1 MSKMEESAKTNRGNT
16 IDIMP
21 LGKWRRILLFLGDF
35 FIVFI
40 AAIFLSN
47 IAVYPIIKSTT
58 GYDIKES
65 NDVSY
70 QQDRFQILYDNDLLF
85 YEAAETK
92 NNIEENLSYSFD
104 RFLSYYVVDGPIGD
118 EIFHT
123 YYSSY
128 SNKDGQTLIWLYERY
143 DALGMFDFGSLDAN
157 GLPLLKAEFKDQL
170 APYFDPKDEMSET
183 GKKYYNDI
191 FPHFFLSMFYT
202 MIDDVKA
209 NDLSSP
215 DGTPSRTYIE
225 LTSLIDGFD
234 QYKQNMAII
243 ASSVSFSIACIII
256 YFVYPQISKSG
267 RTASQ
272 SMLRVDRVDR
282 TSFTIMNRGVRV
294 LIGLYQTI
302 FSVPMLLFLPIP
314 TVSVNYVFSIA
325 PLFGLFITGALLIL
339 ADMIVVLADKYNRGL
354 TELFTHSVC
363 LKEESLDE
371 IYKAKGHYI

>member
-1 MSKMEESAKTNRGNT
+1 MSKMEENAKTNRGNT

-128 SNKDGQTLIWLYERY
+128 PNKDGQTLIGLYERY
-143 DALGMFDFGSLDAN
+143 DTLGMFDFESLDAN
-157 GLPLLKAEFKDQL
+157 GLPLLEAEFKEQL

-267 RTASQ
+267 RTVSQ

>member
-85 YEAAETK
+85 YESSETK

-128 SNKDGQTLIWLYERY
+128 PNKDGQTLIGLYERY
-143 DALGMFDFGSLDAN
+143 DTLGMFDFESLDAS

-267 RTASQ
+267 RTVSQ

>member
-104 RFLSYYVVDGPIGD
+104 RFLSYYVIDGPIGD

-128 SNKDGQTLIWLYERY
+128 PNKDGQTLIGLYERY
-143 DALGMFDFGSLDAN
+143 DTLGMFDFESLDAN

-215 DGTPSRTYIE
+215 DGTPSRTYDE

-267 RTASQ
+267 RTVSQ

>member
-1 MSKMEESAKTNRGNT
+1 MSEMEENAKTNRGT
-16 IDIMP
+16 TVDVLP
-21 LGKWRRILLFLGDF
+21 LGKWKRILLFLGDF

-58 GYDIKES
+58 GYDVKES
-65 NDVSY
+65 NDVSH
-70 QQDRFQILYDNDLLF
+70 QQDRFQILYDNELLF
-85 YEAAETK
+85 YESAETK
-92 NNIEENLSYSFD
+92 NNIEENLSYTFD
-104 RFLSYYVVDGPIGD
+104 RFLSYYVVEGPVGD

-128 SNKDGQTLIWLYERY
+128 PNKDNQTLIELYERY
-143 DALGMFDFGSLDAN
+143 DNLHMFDFESLDSN
-157 GLPLLKAEFKDQL
+157 GLPALKVEFKEQL

-183 GKKYYNDI
+183 GKRYYDDI

-209 NDLSSP
+209 NDLVSP
-215 DGTPSRTYIE
+215 DGTPSRSYDE

-243 ASSVSFSIACIII
+243 ASSVSFSIACILI
-256 YFVYPQISKSG
+256 YFVYPQVNKTG
-267 RTASQ
+267 RTPSQ
-272 SMLRVDRVDR
+272 SMLRVDRVDKS
-282 TSFTIMNRGVRV
+282 SFTIMKRWVRV
-294 LIGLYQTI
+294 LIGIYQSV
-302 FSVPMLLFLPIP
+302 FSIPMLLFLPIP

-325 PLFGLFITGALLIL
+325 PLFGLFITGAVLLI

-371 IYKAKGHYI
+371 IYKAKGHYL

>member
-1 MSKMEESAKTNRGNT
+1 MSEMEDNAKTNRGNT
-16 IDIMP
+16 IDVMP

-47 IAVYPIIKSTT
+47 IAIYPIIKSTT
-58 GYDIKES
+58 GYDTKES

-85 YEAAETK
+85 YESAETK
-92 NNIEENLSYSFD
+92 NNIEENLDFTFD
-104 RFLSYYVVDGPIGD
+104 RFLSYYVVEGPLSY
-118 EIFHT
+118 EIFNT
-123 YYSSY
+123 YYSIY
-128 SNKDGQTLIWLYERY
+128 PNKDGQTLIGLYERY
-143 DALGMFDFGSLDAN
+143 DSLHMFDFESLDAN
-157 GLPLLKAEFKDQL
+157 GLPTLKAEFKDQL
-170 APYFDPKDEMSET
+170 APYFDPKDEMSDIGE
-183 GKKYYNDI
+183 GYYDDI

-202 MIDDVKA
+202 MVDDVKA

-215 DGTPSRTYIE
+215 DGAPSRTYDE
-225 LTSLIDGFD
+225 LTSLIEEFD

-243 ASSVSFSIACIII
+243 ASSVSFSIACILI
-256 YFVYPQISKSG
+256 YFVYPQVNKTG

-282 TSFTIMNRGVRV
+282 TSFTIMGRGARV
-294 LIGLYQTI
+294 LIGIYQSI
-302 FSVPMLLFLPIP
+302 FSLPMLLFLPIP

-325 PLFGLFITGALLIL
+325 PLFGLFITGAILLL

>member
-1 MSKMEESAKTNRGNT
+1 MSEMEENAKTNRGT
-16 IDIMP
+16 TVDVLP
-21 LGKWRRILLFLGDF
+21 LGKWKRILLFLGDF

-47 IAVYPIIKSTT
+47 IAVYPIIKATT
-58 GYDIKES
+58 GYDVKES
-65 NDVSY
+65 NDVSH

-85 YEAAETK
+85 YESAETK
-92 NNIEENLSYSFD
+92 NNIEENLSYTFD
-104 RFLSYYVVDGPIGD
+104 RFLSYYVVEGPVGD

-128 SNKDGQTLIWLYERY
+128 PNKDNQTLIELYERY
-143 DALGMFDFGSLDAN
+143 DNLHMFDFESLDGN
-157 GLPLLKAEFKDQL
+157 GLPALKAEFKGQL

-183 GKKYYNDI
+183 GKHYYDDI

-209 NDLSSP
+209 NDLASP
-215 DGTPSRTYIE
+215 DGTPSRSYDE
-225 LTSLIDGFD
+225 LASLIDGFD

-243 ASSVSFSIACIII
+243 ASSVSFSIACILI
-256 YFVYPQISKSG
+256 YFVYPQVNKTG
-267 RTASQ
+267 RTPSQ
-272 SMLRVDRVDR
+272 SMLRVDRVDKS
-282 TSFTIMNRGVRV
+282 SFTIMKRWVRV
-294 LIGLYQTI
+294 LIGIYQSV
-302 FSVPMLLFLPIP
+302 FSIPMLLFLPIP

-325 PLFGLFITGALLIL
+325 PLFGLFITGAVLLI

-371 IYKAKGHYI
+371 IYKAKGHYL

>member
-47 IAVYPIIKSTT
+47 IAVYPIIKSAT

-70 QQDRFQILYDNDLLF
+70 QQDRFQILYDNGLLF

-92 NNIEENLSYSFD
+92 NNIEENLSYTFD
-104 RFLSYYVVDGPIGD
+104 RFLSYYVVEGPVGD

-123 YYSSY
+123 YYY
-128 SNKDGQTLIWLYERY
+128 L
-143 DALGMFDFGSLDAN
+143 
-157 GLPLLKAEFKDQL
+157 
-170 APYFDPKDEMSET
+170 
-183 GKKYYNDI
+183 
-191 FPHFFLSMFYT
+191 
-202 MIDDVKA
+202 V
-209 NDLSSP
+209 SP
-215 DGTPSRTYIE
+215 DGAPSRSYDE

-243 ASSVSFSIACIII
+243 ASSVSFSIACILI
-256 YFVYPQISKSG
+256 YFVYPQVNKTG
-267 RTASQ
+267 RTPSQ
-272 SMLRVDRVDR
+272 SMLRVDRVDKS
-282 TSFTIMNRGVRV
+282 SFTIMKRWVRA
-294 LIGLYQTI
+294 LIGIYQSV
-302 FSVPMLLFLPIP
+302 FSIPMLLFLPIP

-325 PLFGLFITGALLIL
+325 PLFGLFITGAVLLI

-371 IYKAKGHYI
+371 IYKAKGHYL

>member
-85 YEAAETK
+85 YEASETK

-128 SNKDGQTLIWLYERY
+128 PNKDGQTLIGLYERY
-143 DALGMFDFGSLDAN
+143 DTLGMFDFGSLDAN

-215 DGTPSRTYIE
+215 DGTPSRTYDE

-267 RTASQ
+267 RTVSQ

>member
-85 YEAAETK
+85 YEASETK

-128 SNKDGQTLIWLYERY
+128 PNKDGQTLIGLYERY
-143 DALGMFDFGSLDAN
+143 DTLGMFDFESLDAN

-215 DGTPSRTYIE
+215 DGTPSRTYDE

-267 RTASQ
+267 RTVSQ

-282 TSFTIMNRGVRV
+282 TSFTIMNRGVGV